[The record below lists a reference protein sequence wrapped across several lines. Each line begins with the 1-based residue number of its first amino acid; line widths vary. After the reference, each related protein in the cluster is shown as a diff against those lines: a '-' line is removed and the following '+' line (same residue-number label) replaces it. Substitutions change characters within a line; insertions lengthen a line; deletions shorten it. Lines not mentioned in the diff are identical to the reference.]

1 MSLASLSGARFKVR
15 DTLQIDTIKKR
26 FEEVVT
32 DARARLEVTMSQLN
46 EGTKILSADLASS
59 FQKLKAD
66 QVALLLSL
74 GDDAHQ
80 KVLNTQ
86 QKAPVVL
93 QQPFSVIADRLNQ
106 VLETLRASSTV
117 PSAPLVHES
126 AAPQAAP
133 VLTVVSPEAV
143 SGVEATEKTP
153 AKTVS
158 KKASSTQTEL
168 KLVGKS
174 EAKKTTKKSSTA
186 SATSSKASAR
196 KPTAKAPAQKKRL
209 PAD

>member
-1 MSLASLSGARFKVR
+1 M
-15 DTLQIDTIKKR
+15 QIDTIKKR

-46 EGTKILSADLASS
+46 EGTKNLSADLASS

-86 QKAPVVL
+86 SKAPVAL

-117 PSAPLVHES
+117 PSAPLVNVS
-126 AAPQAAP
+126 AAPQASP
-133 VLTVVSPEAV
+133 VLTVVAPDTAAE
-143 SGVEATEKTP
+143 VEVKLAAPVKQ
-153 AKTVS
+153 VS
-158 KKASSTQTEL
+158 KKTSSTQTEL

-174 EAKKTTKKSSTA
+174 ETKKTTKKSSTV
-186 SATSSKASAR
+186 SATSSKTSAR
-196 KPTAKAPAQKKRL
+196 KPAAKAPVQKKRL